1 MMGKDVLGR
10 GGKTPAERQA
20 YREPACGVRVPLF
33 FNKWPLSLLRV
44 SAPAATMP
52 PVFRQIGPL
61 IAGKGWRAGEAEDEA
76 EDEAV

>member
-33 FNKWPLSLLRV
+33 SKKLPLSSIARIR
-44 SAPAATMP
+44 ARGYNAAC
-52 PVFRQIGPL
+52 I
-61 IAGKGWRAGEAEDEA
+61 
-76 EDEAV
+76 